1 MPSTGADEHLT
12 WLPLAAIVR
21 VVGASDPNREEPE
34 EPPSFGVGIALTT
47 DPSTTRGLLDEFCF
61 ALGEATGLPIVP
73 AGAWHYQHLL
83 QELTEGRM
91 HLVWLPPILALR
103 ATVEGRLVP
112 VALPVRGGVSTYR
125 AALFSRA
132 GSPFVTIDDL
142 RGARAAWVHGQSA
155 TGYLII
161 RAQLEAQGVNL
172 KSAFSSDMF
181 LGSHDA
187 VAQAVEDGDADV
199 GATYIYPAVESGGV
213 RKSRAGWGHRAMQL
227 IARSGP
233 IPSDVVAADHRVP
246 ADVVERVRAALV
258 GAEHPAL
265 CKAAKAL
272 LAADAFVAP
281 SAEVLGP
288 LQDLLGGLKGATGVH
303 SLFPPPLAPS
313 LPPPPLGRS
322 H

>member
-1 MPSTGADEHLT
+1 VPDEHLT
-12 WLPLAAIVR
+12 WPGLAAIVR
-21 VVGASDPNREEPE
+21 FVGAPDPNSDAPA

-61 ALGEATGLPIVP
+61 ALGQATGLPIVP

-112 VALPVRGGVSTYR
+112 VALPVRSGVSTYR
-125 AALFSRA
+125 AALFSRE
-132 GSPFVTIDDL
+132 GSPIATIDDL
-142 RGARAAWVHGQSA
+142 QGVRAAWVHGQSA

-161 RAQLEAQGVNL
+161 RAQLEAQGVDL
-172 KSAFSSDMF
+172 KSAFRSDMF

-199 GATYIYPAVESGGV
+199 GATFIYPAVETAGG
-213 RKSRAGWGHRAMQL
+213 RRRRAGWGHRAMQL
-227 IARSGP
+227 IAQSGP

-246 ADVVERVRAALV
+246 ADVVAGVRQALV
-258 GAEHPAL
+258 SGEHPAL
-265 CKAAKAL
+265 CKAAKSL
-272 LAADAFVAP
+272 LAADGFVAP
-281 SAEVLGP
+281 SPEILSP
-288 LQDLLGGLKGATGVH
+288 LQDLLGGLKGATGAH
-303 SLFPPPLAPS
+303 SLFPPPMPQS
-313 LPPPPLGRS
+313 LPPPPLGGRS